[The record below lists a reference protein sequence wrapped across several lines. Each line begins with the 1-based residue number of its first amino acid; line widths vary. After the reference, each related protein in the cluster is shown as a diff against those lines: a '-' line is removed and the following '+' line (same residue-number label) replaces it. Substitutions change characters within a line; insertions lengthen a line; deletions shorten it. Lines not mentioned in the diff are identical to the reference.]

1 MPLAN
6 AGPDAEDGAETAGL
20 GADDLTAPE
29 YVVLGMVWLGARSG
43 YEIKQT
49 VERSIRFF
57 WTISQAQI
65 YPSLQHLEQAGL
77 LLGRADPRGKR
88 PRRVYDVT
96 PAGQAAIREWL
107 RREEPLPLELRDAG
121 LLKLFFGDA
130 LDDRDAAA
138 LLTAIK
144 QRSRQQIAILRASQ
158 PAAEV
163 LRTEAGPH
171 PLLTLRIG
179 IALHEA
185 TIKVCEEFEQAPG
198 L

>member
-1 MPLAN
+1 MLARETWDQRRGQPGQ
-6 AGPDAEDGAETAGL
+6 AGKRPEEEGDDRDPTEIVQFDPRGFLEGLTVDPGPIEDRPGPVVAEIGEVVDVGDRRGDRPEQLADLVAPVEL
-20 GADDLTAPE
+20 GPRADDLTAPD

-65 YPSLQHLEQAGL
+65 YP
-77 LLGRADPRGKR
+77 
-88 PRRVYDVT
+88 T
-96 PAGQAAIREWL
+96 
-107 RREEPLPLELRDAG
+107 
-121 LLKLFFGDA
+121 
-130 LDDRDAAA
+130 
-138 LLTAIK
+138 
-144 QRSRQQIAILRASQ
+144 RQQIAMLRATR
-158 PAAEV
+158 PAAEA

-185 TIKVCEEFEQAPG
+185 TIRVCEEFEAAAS

>member
-1 MPLAN
+1 MPSGT
-6 AGPDAEDGAETAGL
+6 AGPGGGAG
-20 GADDLTAPE
+20 DLTAPD

-43 YEIKQT
+43 YEIKRT

-65 YPSLQHLEQAGL
+65 YPSLQHLEQTGL
-77 LLGRADPRGKR
+77 LVGRADPQGRR

-96 PAGQAAIREWL
+96 PAGHAAISDWL

-121 LLKLFFGDA
+121 LLKLFFADA
-130 LDDRDAAA
+130 LDRADAAG
-138 LLTAIK
+138 LLTAVK
-144 QRSRQQIAILRASQ
+144 ERSQRQIGMLRASQ
-158 PAAEV
+158 PAAEA
-163 LRTEAGPH
+163 LRTETGPH

-185 TIKVCEEFEQAPG
+185 TIRVCEEFEETSR